1 MLEFLGI
8 RKDPEN
14 ISSPNNY
21 ILYVGVWEGNTF
33 FECLSVYTQLLQSCL
48 TLCDP
53 MYGSPP
59 GSSVHGILQQE
70 HWSGLPYPPPGDIP
84 DPGIEPPSLMSPA
97 LAGRF
102 FTIRATWEALS
113 TFTGILGF
121 PDGSVGKDSTCNE
134 GNLFQCKR
142 HRFDSWVRNITWRR
156 NWQTTSV
163 FFLGN
168 ATDRGTWWVRV
179 HWVAKCRTR
188 LNE

>member
-1 MLEFLGI
+1 MMLEFLGI

-14 ISSPNNY
+14 ISSENKY

-33 FECLSVYTQLLQSCL
+33 FERLSVHTQLLQSCL

-70 HWSGLPYPPPGDIP
+70 HWSGLPYLPPGDIP

-102 FTIRATWEALS
+102 FTIRAT
-113 TFTGILGF
+113 
-121 PDGSVGKDSTCNE
+121 
-134 GNLFQCKR
+134 
-142 HRFDSWVRNITWRR
+142 
-156 NWQTTSV
+156 
-163 FFLGN
+163 
-168 ATDRGTWWVRV
+168 
-179 HWVAKCRTR
+179 
-188 LNE
+188 

>member
-1 MLEFLGI
+1 MMLEFLGI

-14 ISSPNNY
+14 ISSENNY

-33 FECLSVYTQLLQSCL
+33 FEHLSVHTQLLQSCL

-70 HWSGLPYPPPGDIP
+70 HWSGLPYLPPGDIP

-102 FTIRATWEALS
+102 FTIRAT
-113 TFTGILGF
+113 
-121 PDGSVGKDSTCNE
+121 
-134 GNLFQCKR
+134 
-142 HRFDSWVRNITWRR
+142 
-156 NWQTTSV
+156 
-163 FFLGN
+163 
-168 ATDRGTWWVRV
+168 
-179 HWVAKCRTR
+179 
-188 LNE
+188 